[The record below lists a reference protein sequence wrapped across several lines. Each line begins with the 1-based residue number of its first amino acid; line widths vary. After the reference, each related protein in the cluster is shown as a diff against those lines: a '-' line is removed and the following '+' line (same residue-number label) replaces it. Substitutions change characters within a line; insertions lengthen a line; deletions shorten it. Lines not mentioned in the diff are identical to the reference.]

1 LLTIGT
7 WQKLL
12 EGWSPNPKFHI
23 DKASA
28 NFERL
33 IPAVLAAKQAA
44 AP

>member
-1 LLTIGT
+1 MAEVA
-7 WQKLL
+7 
-12 EGWSPNPKFHI
+12 EGLSPNPKFHI